1 MKSLGK
7 FLAEKEEENKKL
19 KPRPLR
25 PGEGGDDQSYID
37 LMGHYK
43 HSARHELPR
52 EEAMEFL
59 KYARALRQDGDV
71 SQNARTAGAYI

>member
-25 PGEGGDDQSYID
+25 PGEGSDDQSYID
-37 LMGHYK
+37 IMGHYK
-43 HSARHELPR
+43 HKARHELPH
-52 EEAMEFL
+52 EEANKFL
-59 KYARALRQDGDV
+59 AYASALRRDGDV

>member
-7 FLAEKEEENKKL
+7 FLAEKEEEDKS

-25 PGEGGDDQSYID
+25 PGEGVDDQSYID

-43 HSARHELPR
+43 HKARHELPH
-52 EEAMEFL
+52 EEANEFL
-59 KYARALRQDGDV
+59 DYARSLKRDGDV
-71 SQNARTAGAYI
+71 SDDARTAGAYI